1 MKVEDG
7 SGTVR
12 TTLYLLFVNVIYAS
26 SIMFVIFF
34 IKIYESILAT
44 QLQDRSE
51 RYRVYAVQVFDS
63 VLFYVFIKISCSL
76 RTELT
81 SSLKKFI

>member
-7 SGTVR
+7 TGTVR
-12 TTLYLLFVNVIYAS
+12 ATLYLFFVHVIYAS
-26 SIMFVIFF
+26 SIMSVIFF

-51 RYRVYAVQVFDS
+51 RYRAYAVQVLDT
-63 VLFYVFIKISCSL
+63 VLFYVFIQISCSL
-76 RTELT
+76 RAELT

>member
-7 SGTVR
+7 TGTVR
-12 TTLYLLFVNVIYAS
+12 ATLYLLFVRVIYAC

-51 RYRVYAVQVFDS
+51 RYRAYFSMFLLKSRA
-63 VLFYVFIKISCSL
+63 
-76 RTELT
+76 ELN
-81 SSLKKFI
+81 